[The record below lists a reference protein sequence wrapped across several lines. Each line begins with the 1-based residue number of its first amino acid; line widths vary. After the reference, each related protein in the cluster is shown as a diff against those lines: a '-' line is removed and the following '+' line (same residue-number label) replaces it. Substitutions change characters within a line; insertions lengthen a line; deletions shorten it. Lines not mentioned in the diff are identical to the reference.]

1 MRDYV
6 RQATAKLR
14 DSLGIAE
21 RHFGR
26 RFKLDEI
33 LFDLKGRSAGMLVF
47 DHITNTFKIRI
58 NRTLLDIAPAH
69 VIDTTVPHE
78 VAHLVAFQVYGMK
91 ISPHGQEWQSVMV
104 DVFGL
109 QPGRCH
115 QIDTS
120 TSSPRPFIYTCRCP
134 KQFRLSKRMHNQL
147 TAKKGMIKNKIY
159 QCKRCLSA
167 LVFSHEEAVNSA
179 VQSISHL
186 LVVAKGQPFST
197 EHAKLLR
204 SLVKGFT
211 VTRLSIRHDGVR
223 ARGVKLL
230 LSTLGLNEGHVSTE
244 EIGHSLPGGV
254 SHAVFFACPG
264 DERMISAAQRLRA
277 KSVVVR
283 VLRHPESAT
292 T

>member
-6 RQATAKLR
+6 RQVTEKVR
-14 DSLGIAE
+14 DSLAIAE

-26 RFKLDEI
+26 NFKLDDL
-33 LFDLKGRSAGMLVF
+33 LFDLKGRAAGMCVF
-47 DHITNTFKIRI
+47 SRITNTFKIRI
-58 NRTLLDIAPAH
+58 NRTLLEIAPAH

-78 VAHLVAFQVYGMK
+78 VAHLVAYQVYGMK
-91 ISPHGQEWQSVMV
+91 IPPHGQEWQSVMV

-120 TSSPRPFIYTCRCP
+120 TASPRPFVYVCKCP
-134 KQFRLSKRMHNQL
+134 KEFRLSKRMHNRQ
-147 TAKKGMIKNKIY
+147 TTKKHTGKNKIY
-159 QCKRCLSA
+159 QCKRCLAA
-167 LVFSHEEAVNSA
+167 LVFSHEVPVNSA
-179 VQSISHL
+179 VQSIRHL
-186 LVVAKGQPFST
+186 LVVAKGQPFSS

-204 SLVKGFT
+204 SLVKGFF
-211 VTRLSIRHDGVR
+211 VARLSIRHDGVR
-223 ARGVKLL
+223 GKGLKSL
-230 LSTLGLNEGHVSTE
+230 LSILSLDEEDVSTE
-244 EIGHSLPGGV
+244 AIGHSLPGAV

-283 VLRHPESAT
+283 VLRHPEKA
-292 T
+292 